1 MTASGLPDVSQP
13 LTRRTA
19 GEQVT
24 EVLREA
30 IVEGVFT
37 DGQVLNQEQLAQQF
51 SLSRLPVREALRQLQ
66 AEGLVTLGPQRSV
79 AVVGFDARRVADVF
93 EIRALLECWLL
104 RRAASRLTPADLEE
118 LRERRAELLATDDS
132 AQWLERK
139 HAFHHRLL
147 APADCAAA
155 ELVIEQLTIQ
165 VERFVRR
172 TVGFS
177 RRAAVDRAY
186 GRILDAL
193 VAGEVE
199 SACAELDALLRDT
212 AALVLEGG

>member
-1 MTASGLPDVSQP
+1 MTESGLPNIAQP
-13 LTRRTA
+13 LARRTA

-30 IVEGVFT
+30 IVQGLFA
-37 DGQVLNQEQLAQQF
+37 DGQVLNQEQIAQQF

-66 AEGLVTLGPQRSV
+66 AEGLVTLGRQRSV
-79 AVVGFDARRVADVF
+79 VVVGFDSRRVADVF

-104 RRAASRLTPADLEE
+104 ERAASRLAPADIEE
-118 LRERRAELLATDDS
+118 LRERRAELLATDDP
-132 AQWLERK
+132 ALWLERK

-147 APADCAAA
+147 APADCPAAH
-155 ELVIEQLTIQ
+155 LVIEQLTIQ

-172 TVGFS
+172 SVGFS

-193 VAGEVE
+193 VSGAVE
-199 SACAELDALLRDT
+199 SACAELNSLLRET